1 MNASVESTAQGA
13 RWLLLIHRL
22 PHEPD
27 YLRVKVRRRLARIG
41 AVLLKNSV
49 YVLPN
54 SDDSLE
60 DFQWLARSI
69 EQEGGDAT
77 VCEASFVEGVSD
89 EEMDAMFR
97 AQQAG
102 AAAPETEA
110 PAAPPRGSTWVTRA
124 GIKVDRMASGWLIQR
139 FIDPEARFKFVSP
152 RGYAPQPGEVRF
164 DMYRGEF
171 THEGDGCT
179 FETLIARFGLSDLA
193 LRAIAEIVH
202 DVDCKD
208 EKFGR
213 VEAGGLARLVQGIVE
228 STSDDPDRLARG
240 SAMMN
245 DLYATFS
252 RH

>member
-54 SDDSLE
+54 SDESLE

-97 AQQAG
+97 AEQLG
-102 AAAPETEA
+102 AAAPASET
-110 PAAPPRGSTWVTRA
+110 AARPRGATWVTRE
-124 GIKVDRMASGWLIQR
+124 GIKVDRMASAWLIRR
-139 FIDPEARFKFVSP
+139 FIDPDARFKFVP
-152 RGYAPQPGEVRF
+152 AKGYAPLPGELRF

-179 FETLIARFGLSDLA
+179 FETLLARFGLDDPA
-193 LRAIAEIVH
+193 LRSIAEIVH

-208 EKFGR
+208 EKFSR
-213 VEAGGLARLVQGIVE
+213 VEAGGVARLVQGIVE
-228 STSDDPDRLARG
+228 STADDADRLVRG
-240 SAMMN
+240 AAMMN
-245 DLYATFS
+245 DLHSTFS
-252 RH
+252 RR

>member
-1 MNASVESTAQGA
+1 MNASTEASAQGA

-41 AVLLKNSV
+41 AMLLKSSV

-54 SDDSLE
+54 SDESLE

-102 AAAPETEA
+102 ASAPSSGA
-110 PAAPPRGSTWVTRA
+110 PAPAPRGATWVTRE
-124 GIKVDRMASGWLIQR
+124 GIKVDRMASGWLIRR
-139 FIDPEARFKFVSP
+139 FSDPDARFSFVP
-152 RGYAPQPGEVRF
+152 AKGYPPGPGELRF

-179 FETLIARFGLSDLA
+179 FETLVARFALHDPA

-202 DVDCKD
+202 DV
-208 EKFGR
+208 
-213 VEAGGLARLVQGIVE
+213 
-228 STSDDPDRLARG
+228 
-240 SAMMN
+240 
-245 DLYATFS
+245 
-252 RH
+252 

>member
-1 MNASVESTAQGA
+1 MNASVESPAQGA

-27 YLRVKVRRRLARIG
+27 YLRVKVRRRLSRIG

-54 SDDSLE
+54 TDDSLE
-60 DFQWLARSI
+60 DFHWLARSI

-97 AQQAG
+97 AEQAG
-102 AAAPETEA
+102 AVPPESDAPVL
-110 PAAPPRGSTWVTRA
+110 PPRGSTWVTRE
-124 GIKVDRMASGWLIQR
+124 GIKVDRMASGWLIRR
-139 FIDPEARFKFVSP
+139 FIDPEARFKFVPS
-152 RGYAPQPGEVRF
+152 RGYSPQPGELRF

-171 THEGDGCT
+171 THEGDRCT
-179 FETLIARFGLSDLA
+179 FETLIARFGLDDPA

-202 DVDCKD
+202 DVDLKD

-213 VEAGGLARLVQGIVE
+213 VEAGGVARLVQGIVA
-228 STSDDPDRLARG
+228 SNAPDAERLVRG
-240 SAMMN
+240 AAMMN

-252 RH
+252 RG